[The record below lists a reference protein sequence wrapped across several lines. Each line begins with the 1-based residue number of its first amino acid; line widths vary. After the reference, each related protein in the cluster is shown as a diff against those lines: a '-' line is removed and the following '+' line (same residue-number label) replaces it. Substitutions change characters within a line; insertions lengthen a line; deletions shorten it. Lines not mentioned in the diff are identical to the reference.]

1 MGTGAAPPRDTDTA
15 HIMCFPQFSAGTEYA
30 TDAIPPMPDG
40 SGLVMSQIRPEW
52 PEDMAQ
58 IRAVNELAFGQPD
71 EANLVD
77 QLRADG
83 DVLTSLVAVGRDGGI
98 EGHIL
103 FSPLDLQFD
112 DGTLLQAAALAPVA
126 VHPERQRQGIGKE
139 LVQAGIAACKAQGL
153 GAIIVLGHP
162 EYYPRFG
169 FSAALARD
177 LRSPFP
183 GDAFMAMELIPDM
196 LRGRRGAV
204 RYAKAFG
211 LPVIEE
217 PA

>member
-1 MGTGAAPPRDTDTA
+1 MGTNTVPPRDTATDQ
-15 HIMCFPQFSAGTEYA
+15 IQRSTEKQHA

-40 SGLVMSQIRPEW
+40 LGFVMSQIRPER
-52 PEDMAQ
+52 PEDLAQ

-71 EANLVD
+71 EATLVD

-83 DVLTSLVAVGRDGGI
+83 DVLASLVAIGPDGGI

-103 FSPLDLQFD
+103 FSPLDLLFD
-112 DGTLLQAAALAPVA
+112 DGTSAQVAALAPVA
-126 VHPERQRQGIGKE
+126 VRPDRQRQGIGKD
-139 LVQAGIAACKAQGL
+139 LVRAGIAACKEQGL

-162 EYYPRFG
+162 AYYPQFG
-169 FSAALARD
+169 FSAELARS
-177 LRSPFP
+177 LRAPFS
-183 GDAFMAMELIPDM
+183 GEAFMAMELIPDM
-196 LRGRRGAV
+196 LRGKRGAV
-204 RYAKAFG
+204 RYARAFG